1 MQTSPSASETVRVML
16 NQLTIRNLFVDKQ
29 NLAQPVKLLNV
40 SPSKDVTCFNTNFIW
55 YLVSGARKMIVDG
68 VVISFVV
75 LKQYN
80 NITALKSF
88 LGPVILQLK

>member
-1 MQTSPSASETVRVML
+1 MQTSPSASETVCVML

-55 YLVSGARKMIVDG
+55 YLVSVILCLFKGQLRSKKF
-68 VVISFVV
+68 ISFFS
-75 LKQYN
+75 KN
-80 NITALKSF
+80 
-88 LGPVILQLK
+88 